1 MASPTAVEVPTGT
14 WSVDPV
20 HSGVEFQIK
29 HLGIATVKGHFHEFS
44 GVFET
49 GASPSDY
56 KAYGSVSVASIDT
69 RQGQRDEHLK
79 AADFFDAGTY
89 PEMTFT
95 SKVIEPQANNTF
107 SITGDLTIRGVTR
120 EVTFQA
126 SYEGSEQDPWGND
139 RVGLEVWGE
148 VSRSDFDMNFNQAL
162 GSGNLVLGD
171 KVKIILNLSAVKQ

>member
-1 MASPTAVEVPTGT
+1 MASPTAVQVPIGT

-44 GVFET
+44 GVLEA
-49 GASPSDY
+49 GENPSDY
-56 KAYGSVSVASIDT
+56 KAHGSVSVASIDT
-69 RQGQRDEHLK
+69 RQGSRDEHLR
-79 AADFFDAGTY
+79 AADFFDVDNH
-89 PEMTFT
+89 PEITFT
-95 SKVIEPQANNTF
+95 SKAIEPKADNLF
-107 SITGDLTIRGVTR
+107 AITGDLTIRGVTR

-126 SYEGSEQDPWGND
+126 SYEGTEEDPWGND

-148 VSRSDFDMNFNQAL
+148 ISRSDFDMSFNQAL